1 MNTNFKYR
9 PEKISDVVWASD
21 ELEEKIKRY
30 AEGRNSRP
38 LILHGPY
45 GTGKSLIAGLIPK
58 AIDGDAVQVARIRPD
73 ELNSS
78 DAVQKIFSRGRL
90 FDRLFVPPGQRQTY
104 TVMDEITISPKA
116 TNALRITLDEMEG
129 RDLTIMTTN
138 ELGKLD
144 PAIRSRAEVVLVPP
158 VPPER
163 FLKRAQEILVSE
175 DVLLD
180 DATVREVL
188 EAAFERCED
197 NREYYK
203 ALDEIIDAAKN
214 GTDASVN

>member
-1 MNTNFKYR
+1 MNTNNKYR
-9 PEKISDVVWASD
+9 PTKIADIVWASD
-21 ELEEKIKRY
+21 ELQEKINRY
-30 AEGRNSRP
+30 AQGRNSRP
-38 LILHGPY
+38 LILHGPF

-116 TNALRITLDEMEG
+116 TAALRITLDEMAG

-138 ELGKLD
+138 ELSRLD
-144 PAIRSRAEVVLVPP
+144 PAIRSRSEVVFVPP

-163 FLKRAQEILVSE
+163 FLKRAQEILVNE
-175 DVLLD
+175 NVLLD
-180 DATVREVL
+180 DKTVLEVL
-188 EAAFERCED
+188 EAAFERRED

-203 ALDEIIDAAKN
+203 ALDEVIEYVQN
-214 GTDASVN
+214 GAP